1 MDLDLRKVRY
11 FVAVAE
17 LLHFGRAAERLH
29 IAQPVLSR
37 QIRALEKDL
46 GAELFR
52 RDSHGVTL
60 TPAGRQL
67 LDDARHLL
75 TVADGTRRRVH
86 RAAHGPHRL
95 VVGFRAGIVLSHALR
110 AFCAT
115 RPDVAVEARRV
126 EWDDQEDLILDGT
139 VDLAYVRLPVRERGL
154 ELLPLFTESRVA
166 MLPADHRLAGKQELL
181 LADLADEPRLRYADP
196 GPDDVPIRTI
206 EEKFE
211 RVVAGQGITL
221 VPESVARQYSRPDI
235 TYVPVQDAE
244 PDQVLLAWAVNQRS
258 SLVEAFVEALAEE
271 PVSSGPPSP
280 RG

>member
-37 QIRALEKDL
+37 QIRALEK
-46 GAELFR
+46 ELAVSLLER
-52 RDSHGVTL
+52 GSHGVAL
-60 TPAGRQL
+60 TAAGRQL
-67 LDDARHLL
+67 LDDAGPLL
-75 TVADGTRRRVH
+75 ASADATRRRAY

-95 VVGFRAGIVLSHALR
+95 VVGFRAGVVLSRVLR
-110 AFCAT
+110 AFCAG
-115 RPDVAVEARRV
+115 RPDVSVEARRV

-139 VDLAYVRLPVRERGL
+139 VDVAFVRPPVRERGL
-154 ELLPLFTESRVA
+154 KLLPLFTEELVA
-166 MLPADHRLAGKQELL
+166 MLPADHRLAGKQELAS
-181 LADLADEPRLRYADP
+181 ADLDGEPRLRYADP

-221 VPESVARQYSRPDI
+221 VPRSVADQYSRPDI
-235 TYVPVQDAE
+235 AYVPVPDAE
-244 PDQVLLAWAVNQRS
+244 PARVLLAWDASRRS
-258 SLVEAFVEALAEE
+258 PLIAAFADVAGTEAGT
-271 PVSSGPPSP
+271 PQG
-280 RG
+280 